1 MRTLLHGRLL
11 QGLRFGVIAVVM
23 GCSLACQA
31 KSTGVG
37 EDSAVQS
44 GPCYEA
50 LVDRNAAQPTTAPN
64 RELGAACETEHGD
77 VEKAWARVIRL
88 WGSDGVAVPDY
99 DNYRRADAPLTSSFP
114 KWFALAGMVLVYA
127 VFGTPMRSAARLTG
141 GGDGTA
147 SGAAVEMVA
156 SLLFRGV
163 IGLALIWLLGLP
175 YITALGGI
183 LLAALILWSLN
194 APQVRV
200 ARSQP
205 DDGQEPPSGF
215 SIVVAEV
222 INDVAGGAVGLLGLA
237 LLAQH
242 DLVLLAVALALA
254 IAASAP
260 FMLLARRRLRSNPP
274 ILIALSALLAAF
286 VGAFTLNDPP
296 IAAAINGATLPG
308 LLVPLALA
316 AAAAALGWRSWS
328 ASWKN
333 NGAF

>member
-1 MRTLLHGRLL
+1 MRTLPRGRLL
-11 QGLRFGVIAVVM
+11 QGLWFGVIAVAM

-64 RELGAACETEHGD
+64 RELGSACESEHGD

-99 DNYRRADAPLTSSFP
+99 DSYRRADAPLTSAFP

-147 SGAAVEMVA
+147 SGAAVEMIA
-156 SLLFRGV
+156 SLIFRGV
-163 IGLALIWLLGLP
+163 IGVALIWLLGFP
-175 YITALGGI
+175 YVTALGGG

-194 APQVRV
+194 APQAGV

-205 DDGQEPPSGF
+205 DDGQEPPGGF
-215 SIVVAEV
+215 SIFVAEV

-237 LLAQH
+237 LLTQH
-242 DLVLLAVALALA
+242 DLILLAVALALA

-260 FMLLARRRLRSNPP
+260 FSLLARRRLRSNPP
-274 ILIALSALLAAF
+274 ILIVLSALLAALI
-286 VGAFTLNDPP
+286 GAFALNDPP

-316 AAAAALGWRSWS
+316 AAAAGLGWRNWS
-328 ASWKN
+328 ASRL
-333 NGAF
+333 ATEP